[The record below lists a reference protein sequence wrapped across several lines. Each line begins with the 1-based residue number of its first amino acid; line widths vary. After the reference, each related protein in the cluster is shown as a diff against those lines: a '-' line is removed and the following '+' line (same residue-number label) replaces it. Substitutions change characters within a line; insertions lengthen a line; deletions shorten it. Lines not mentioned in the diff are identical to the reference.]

1 MEQMI
6 TYMRGLD
13 WSPLIISLKTG
24 VVATAFSFFLGIP
37 LPENFA
43 LPYHSASITGHFGCS
58 KSSESRAEDKSNR
71 RWYSDTADGT
81 STDSRGLF
89 SVIDL

>member
-24 VVATAFSFFLGIP
+24 VVATAFFLFP
-37 LPENFA
+37 
-43 LPYHSASITGHFGCS
+43 GHFGCS

-81 STDSRGLF
+81 STDSCGLF
-89 SVIDL
+89 FCY